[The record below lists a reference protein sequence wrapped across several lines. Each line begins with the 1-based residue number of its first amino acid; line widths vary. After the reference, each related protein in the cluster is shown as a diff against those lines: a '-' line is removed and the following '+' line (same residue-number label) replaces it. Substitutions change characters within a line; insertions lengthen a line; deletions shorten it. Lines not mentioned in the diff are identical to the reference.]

1 MLTKG
6 EKWWAIPPRRP
17 QFRVSPAGWIRA
29 ASWQGENY
37 RSRAAR
43 DIVRRV
49 ERFYNEQLATR

>member
-17 QFRVSPAGWIRA
+17 HFRVSPAGWIRA

>member
-1 MLTKG
+1 
-6 EKWWAIPPRRP
+6 
-17 QFRVSPAGWIRA
+17 VSPAGWIRA
-29 ASWQGENY
+29 ASWQGEDY